1 MPAQE
6 HTLAAVD
13 VGGTKI
19 AAALV
24 GAALPAAGDE
34 RPAPPR
40 LLRHTVTP
48 TVVDSPETC
57 LEAIVDALA
66 GVLEGAE
73 AEAIGL
79 GMPSRVDF
87 AGGRVVESV
96 HLPLADVPLRDLLE
110 ERFGLPC
117 VLDND
122 ATAAC
127 IGEHVFGAG
136 RGARDLLMLTL
147 GTGIG
152 GGIIAGGRVY
162 RGHSG
167 AAAELGHVVIDEDGP
182 PCPGRCPNRGCLEVY
197 ASGRAMDAAA
207 LEAARARP
215 DGAFGR
221 ALAAGEPVGGPLL
234 TRLALEGDAEAGAA
248 LARIGAHLGVGITS
262 LVNIFNPELV
272 VIGGAGAAGGELLL
286 GPARAVL
293 AARGL
298 RPQRDEVRVVPARFG
313 ADAGVVGA
321 AALALT
327 ELLSG

>member
-1 MPAQE
+1 MPPQE

-24 GAALPAAGDE
+24 VAAPPEAGDE
-34 RPAPPR
+34 TPAPPR
-40 LLRHTVTP
+40 LLRHAVTP
-48 TVVDSPETC
+48 TVVETPEAC
-57 LEAIVDALA
+57 LEAIA
-66 GVLEGAE
+66 GAVAATLEGAE

-87 AGGRVVESV
+87 AHGRVVESV
-96 HLPLADVPLRDLLE
+96 HLPLADVPLRDVLE

-117 VLDND
+117 VVDND

-127 IGEHVFGAG
+127 VGEHVFGAG
-136 RGARDLLMLTL
+136 RGARDMLMLTL

-167 AAAELGHVVIDEDGP
+167 AAGELGHVVIDEDGP

-197 ASGRAMDAAA
+197 ASGRAMDGAA

-221 ALAAGEPVGGPLL
+221 ALAAGEAVDGALL

-248 LARIGAHLGVGITS
+248 LARIGAHLGVGLTS

-298 RPQRDEVRVVPARFG
+298 RPQRDEVRLVAARFG

-327 ELLSG
+327 ELFPG

>member
-1 MPAQE
+1 MPLRE
-6 HTLAAVD
+6 HTLVAVD

-24 GAALPAAGDE
+24 AAALPEARDE
-34 RPAPPR
+34 RPAPPL
-40 LLRHTVTP
+40 LLRQAVTP
-48 TVVDSPETC
+48 TVVDSSAAC
-57 LEAIVDALA
+57 LEAIA
-66 GVLEGAE
+66 GAVADMLDGAGAE
-73 AEAIGL
+73 AVGL

-87 AGGRVVESV
+87 ARGRIVESN
-96 HLPLADVPLRDLLE
+96 HLPLADVPLRDVME

-117 VLDND
+117 VVDND

-127 IGEHVFGAG
+127 LGEHVFGAG
-136 RGARDLLMLTL
+136 RGAREMLMLTL
-147 GTGIG
+147 GTGVG
-152 GGIIAGGRVY
+152 GGIIVGGNIY

-167 AAAELGHVVIDEDGP
+167 AAGELGHVVVEEDGP

-207 LEAARARP
+207 REAAEARP

-221 ALAAGEPVGGPLL
+221 ASAAGEPVDGALL
-234 TRLALEGDAEAGAA
+234 TRLAVEGDAEARAA
-248 LARIGAHLGVGITS
+248 LARIGSHLGVGITS
-262 LVNIFNPELV
+262 LVNAFNPGLV
-272 VIGGAGAAGGELLL
+272 VVGGAGAGAGEFLL

-298 RPQRDEVRVVPARFG
+298 RPQRDEVRVVAARFG
-313 ADAGVVGA
+313 AEAGVVGA

-327 ELLSG
+327 ELFAE